1 MVQKRDLWIKEKKSQ
16 EQVKSK
22 AEGQRLFVSVDVVA
36 QTG

>member
-1 MVQKRDLWIKEKKSQ
+1 MVQKRDLRIKEKKSQ

-22 AEGQRLFVSVDVVA
+22 VGGQRLFVSVDMVA